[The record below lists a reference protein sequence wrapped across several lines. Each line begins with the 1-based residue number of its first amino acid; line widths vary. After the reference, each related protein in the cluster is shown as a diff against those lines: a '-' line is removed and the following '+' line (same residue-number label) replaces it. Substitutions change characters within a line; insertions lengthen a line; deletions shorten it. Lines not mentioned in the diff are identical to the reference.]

1 MLTEGLLDCTTG
13 SLLSL
18 PQLCRTLSPLSLT
31 DKGSVIL
38 FLAVSCTVVVVT
50 NHRDGTA
57 VAKVVGI
64 VWFPGAG
71 QLGTRAL

>member
-1 MLTEGLLDCTTG
+1 MLTEGPSGLHHWLPTLP
-13 SLLSL
+13 SPALQNSFPSL
-18 PQLCRTLSPLSLT
+18 P

-50 NHRDGTA
+50 SHRDGTA